1 MAVLL
6 IAFKKSKFAF
16 YFITIIDIYISDLAR
31 PWPGCMIKLYVLM
44 VECVLFLSLFDDT
57 YEV

>member
-16 YFITIIDIYISDLAR
+16 YFITFIDIYISDFAG
-31 PWPGCMIKLYVLM
+31 PWPGCMIKLGVYVLM
-44 VECVLFLSLFDDT
+44 M
-57 YEV
+57 